1 MKIGWKVV
9 DFLRRFPT
17 KLFFIWFRF
26 VEAVIGLGSVL
37 GVVRA
42 GVVVQGGG
50 PADEVLPQAR
60 VPPLQTLVSS
70 RAP

>member
-1 MKIGWKVV
+1 M

-26 VEAVIGLGSVL
+26 VEAVVDLGSVR

-42 GVVVQGGG
+42 GGVVQGGG
-50 PADEVLPQAR
+50 PADEVFP
-60 VPPLQTLVSS
+60 
-70 RAP
+70 